1 MCGQCTFNVFSY
13 LYMCT
18 STVIAIFWRTLL
30 FRRSLNLIETL
41 LDLAEKGHYAE
52 VMALF
57 KVPMKQC
64 PEVLF
69 LGLLQCKVRI
79 KYYQLRIW
87 DIGAF
92 LFVMHGSINDEHV
105 PGLEEY
111 NILVKALHVW
121 KCFLST

>member
-1 MCGQCTFNVFSY
+1 MVSIVLC
-13 LYMCT
+13 
-18 STVIAIFWRTLL
+18 IAL

-69 LGLLQCKVRI
+69 LGLLQCKVRC
-79 KYYQLRIW
+79 
-87 DIGAF
+87 
-92 LFVMHGSINDEHV
+92 SS
-105 PGLEEY
+105 
-111 NILVKALHVW
+111 LVIHDHCKATYAVLAKCSVW
-121 KCFLST
+121 WMRFNSACEL